1 MKVNYDFHCKQ
12 FQILH
17 QVILEPGENDLP
29 DEIAR
34 ALIAGSD
41 ALVENVAV
49 AKSISTEAARESLKG
64 KGLCSASSVASV
76 ISSKKKKEKDNA

>member
-1 MKVNYDFHCKQ
+1 MKVNYDFHCNQ

-17 QVILEPGENDLP
+17 QVTLKPGENDLP

-41 ALVENVAV
+41 ALVENVAA
-49 AKSISTEAARESLKG
+49 AKDISAEAARESLKG
-64 KGLCSASSVASV
+64 KGLCSSASVASV
-76 ISSKKKKEKDNA
+76 ISAKKKKEKDNA